1 MSGGGVKRRV
11 HCSCI
16 VLSGVVAVRFCPVGW
31 LQLYFYQNVRVR
43 GEMFDR
49 DVTMLQTA
57 AALLD
62 ANHFV
67 LHLINKFGLNQW
79 KKSVQIHLLI
89 HVYTYVTRIYV
100 GSGGCLRSILVDWCC
115 CTYLHVGLVDG
126 TYIVLNGQTVKD
138 LFVFLSSSTPK
149 LHLHVR
155 VHVVHV
161 FRLWYTNMD
170 CDVDS
175 H

>member
-1 MSGGGVKRRV
+1 MG
-11 HCSCI
+11 
-16 VLSGVVAVRFCPVGW
+16 L

-89 HVYTYVTRIYV
+89 HVHVFLCRQW
-100 GSGGCLRSILVDWCC
+100 GLLAKHFSGRWCC

>member
-1 MSGGGVKRRV
+1 MILSGGGVA
-11 HCSCI
+11 
-16 VLSGVVAVRFCPVGW
+16 VLFCPVV

-79 KKSVQIHLLI
+79 KKSVQI
-89 HVYTYVTRIYV
+89 Y
-100 GSGGCLRSILVDWCC
+100 
-115 CTYLHVGLVDG
+115 
-126 TYIVLNGQTVKD
+126 
-138 LFVFLSSSTPK
+138 
-149 LHLHVR
+149 
-155 VHVVHV
+155 
-161 FRLWYTNMD
+161 
-170 CDVDS
+170 
-175 H
+175 